1 MPKKLAFLVLPALT
15 LTFLQTEAQTPTLQE
30 VTKQGNVSQRDG
42 ENIIFKNV
50 TLNGE
55 NYLRWYNSDGS
66 AQAYIGYGSAYNR
79 NFYIDNGNLGGI
91 YLQGR
96 TLINNAADDGVSML
110 QIKGPVYSNGNFH
123 TVKTSGYWAS
133 GSNNYAIGWYTPNN
147 DFRIRTA
154 TLDRFTIDNNGQTGI
169 GTITPASQLHLAS
182 DQHHAL
188 TISRANGTYGF
199 RIYRNASTGTISF
212 QIGISATPVWET
224 KMQIGEGEGPNTSL
238 LLNPTGGKV
247 GIGTTTPQATLAVNG
262 DLFAKKVKVTLD
274 GWPDYVFDPSYS
286 LPSLGQLENFI
297 KEHKHLP
304 EIPSAKEVS
313 EQGLDLGQNQAN
325 LLRKIEELTLY
336 MIDQHKK
343 MEAQQQL
350 ILNQQELLQE
360 QSKQLK
366 ALENKLSG
374 VK

>member
-1 MPKKLAFLVLPALT
+1 MPKKLAFLMLPALT
-15 LTFLQTEAQTPTLQE
+15 LTFLQTVAQTPTLQE
-30 VTKQGNVSQRDG
+30 VTTKGNISQRDG

-55 NYLRWYNSDGS
+55 NYLRWYNSNGA
-66 AQAYIGYGSAYNR
+66 AQAYIGYGSPANR
-79 NFYIDNGNLGGI
+79 NFYIDNANLGGI

-96 TLINNAADDGVSML
+96 TLINNAADDGVSTL
-110 QIKGPVYSNGNFH
+110 QIKGPVSSNGNYH
-123 TVKTSGYWAS
+123 TVNAGGYWAS

-169 GTITPASQLHLAS
+169 GTISPASQLHLAS
-182 DQHHAL
+182 DQDHAL

-199 RIYRNASTGTISF
+199 RIFRNAGTGNISF
-212 QIGISATPVWET
+212 QIGATAATWET
-224 KMQIGEGEGPNTSL
+224 KMQIGEGEGVNTSL

-262 DLFAKKVKVTLD
+262 DLFAKKIKVTQE
-274 GWPDYVFDPSYS
+274 GWPDYVFDPAYT

-297 KEHKHLP
+297 KEHQHLP

-360 QSKQLK
+360 QGRQLK
-366 ALENKLSG
+366 ALESKLSD